1 MDIMLCATK
10 YPQAYVDQCRSR
22 VDQQLF
28 AYRGLLATI
37 PPASGTRAKKVSSAV
52 GAFESQFFNH
62 MLLALD
68 DYFLHRG
75 RTIEGKDGNPLNEVR
90 LLCDS
95 IKENGGVFVGQK
107 AIAFDSTSSVLGL
120 QPGNRINLSEA
131 DFSLLAKAFFGEI
144 ERRFV

>member
-1 MDIMLCATK
+1 MLCATK
-10 YPQAYVDQCRSR
+10 YPQEYVDQCRSR
-22 VDQQLF
+22 VEQQLL
-28 AYRGLLATI
+28 AYGELLATI
-37 PPASGTRAKKVSSAV
+37 PPASGSKAKKVNSAV

-62 MLLALD
+62 MVLALD

-95 IKENGGVFVGQK
+95 IKDNGGVFASQK
-107 AIAFDSTSSVLGL
+107 AIAFDPTSSVLGL
-120 QPGNRINLSEA
+120 QPGDRISLSESE
-131 DFSLLAKAFFGEI
+131 FSLLAKAFFAEM